1 MAMSV
6 MASASLFSVFTY
18 ITPLL
23 REVTG
28 LTPKTAAAVLL
39 LFGAGITVG
48 NFIGG
53 RPADCNLMPSL
64 IGPFLA
70 LALAPCPFPFPPPI
84 AVAGM
89 GGCFLLGF
97 TRFVF

>member
-53 RPADCNLMPSL
+53 RLGDLKLMPPL
-64 IGPFLA
+64 VGIFLTPTF
-70 LALAPCPFPFPPPI
+70 APCTFALNRPMSGARI
-84 AVAGM
+84 GK
-89 GGCFLLGF
+89 
-97 TRFVF
+97 RFFFGVFAFF